1 MRPSRISIQVVRGPI
16 RPCGITARVCA
27 RSWIL
32 LGGYNEAKQ
41 PSKELVVPA
50 VPLLAK
56 SLFYDRSGGSMAT
69 SKVAPASRFSGRSG
83 IDLN

>member
-1 MRPSRISIQVVRGPI
+1 MRPSRISIQVERGPI
-16 RPCGITARVCA
+16 RPCGITARVYA

-32 LGGYNEAKQ
+32 LGSYNGTKQ
-41 PSKELVVPA
+41 PSKEIVAPV

-56 SLFYDRSGGSMAT
+56 SLFYDRFGGSMVT
-69 SKVAPASRFSGRSG
+69 SKTAPASRFSEWSG